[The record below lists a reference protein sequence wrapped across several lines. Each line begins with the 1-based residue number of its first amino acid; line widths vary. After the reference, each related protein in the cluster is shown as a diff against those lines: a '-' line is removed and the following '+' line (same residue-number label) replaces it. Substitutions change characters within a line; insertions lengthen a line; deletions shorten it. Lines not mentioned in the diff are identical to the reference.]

1 MGQREQQRRVSQK
14 MAYAHWHLD
23 WSRQLAINEQQRL
36 ALLESA
42 CWHALG
48 AYRAFLGEIA
58 ADVHKHVD
66 QSPADTVNAVSLS
79 RAYSDYLP
87 AALAECANLEG
98 RQGWL
103 RQLLCWSQSIDRGD
117 AMIAPQRASDI
128 ISSSDDSPLQLDSS
142 SMSQVLDQLDALI
155 ERLRGDMLEF

>member
-14 MAYAHWHLD
+14 MAYARWHLE
-23 WSRQLAINEQQRL
+23 WSQQQVANDQQRL

-42 CWHALG
+42 CWHTLG

-58 ADVHKHVD
+58 ADVHKLVD
-66 QSPADTVNAVSLS
+66 QDHADTVSAVSLS
-79 RAYSDYLP
+79 QAYSDYLP

-98 RQGWL
+98 QQGWL
-103 RQLLCWSQSIDRGD
+103 RQLLCWSESINRGD
-117 AMIAPQRASDI
+117 AVIAPQAAANV

-142 SMSQVLDQLDALI
+142 SLLQVLDRLDALI